1 MFRNLFFAA
10 LVAAL
15 CAGLVTSAVQYFRV
29 TPLIFAAE
37 AYEGEGAHY
46 QGEPSEHTHAAGT
59 PAHSHGDDEWMPQD
73 GFERTAYTVLA
84 NILMAAGYALIIGA
98 VSVLFNLHITWS
110 TGLLW
115 AVGGFAAFSLAP
127 AFGLA
132 PGLPGMPV
140 ADTFTRQLW
149 WAGTA
154 LATGGALLLTAKY
167 RAPWAL
173 AIAIALVVL
182 PHLIGA
188 PQAPDEATGVPAS
201 LAASFA
207 SAVLFNAA
215 VFWIVLGVTFGRMND
230 YLAARN
236 QPAGAFA

>member
-1 MFRNLFFAA
+1 MFRNLFLAA

-15 CAGLVTSAVQYFRV
+15 CAGLVTSVVQYLRV
-29 TPLIFAAE
+29 TPLILAAE
-37 AYEGEGAHY
+37 AYETAD
-46 QGEPSEHTHAAGT
+46 HTHAAGT
-59 PAHSHGDDEWMPQD
+59 PAHVHGEGEPMPQD
-73 GFERTAYTVLA
+73 GFERTAYTILA
-84 NILMAAGYALIIGA
+84 NILMAVGYALIIGA
-98 VSVLFNLHITWS
+98 VSVLFNLPLTWS

-115 AVGGFAAFSLAP
+115 GIGGFAAFSLAP

-132 PGLPGMPV
+132 PNLPGMPI

-149 WAGTA
+149 WAGAA
-154 LATGGALLLTAKY
+154 LATGSALLLTAKF

-173 AIAIALVVL
+173 AFAVALAIV

-188 PQAPDEATGVPAS
+188 PQVPEQVSGVPAN
-201 LAASFA
+201 LAASFT

-215 VFWIVLGVTFGRMND
+215 VFWIVLGVTCGRMND
-230 YLAARN
+230 YFAART